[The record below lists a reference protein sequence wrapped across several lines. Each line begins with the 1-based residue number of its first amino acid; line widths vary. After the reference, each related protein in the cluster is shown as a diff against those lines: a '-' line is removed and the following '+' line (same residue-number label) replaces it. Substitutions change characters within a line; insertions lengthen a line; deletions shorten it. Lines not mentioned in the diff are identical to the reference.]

1 MWANLSLGRNSAE
14 TGIEMITSAEEF
26 VRLRG
31 SENSE
36 EYLRA
41 AGDQAP
47 LAVWLDVVSRF
58 PEMRA
63 WVAHNRTV
71 PLEVLEVLARDI
83 SASVRATVAEKRKLS
98 LELFDLLSRDRDEVV
113 RQRIA
118 YNKKTPEHVL
128 EHLSIDPSP
137 LVCAAA
143 IKRLRG
149 DS

>member
-1 MWANLSLGRNSAE
+1 MGF
-14 TGIEMITSAEEF
+14 EMITSAEEF

-36 EYLRA
+36 EYSRA
-41 AGDQAP
+41 AEEQAP
-47 LAVWLDVVSRF
+47 VAVWLDVVSRF
-58 PEMRA
+58 PEMRE

-71 PLEVLEVLARDI
+71 PLEVLEVLARDS

-98 LELFDLLSRDRDEVV
+98 LELFDVLSRDRDELV

-128 EHLSIDPSP
+128 EQLSIDPSP
-137 LVCAAA
+137 LVCDAAM
-143 IKRLRG
+143 KRLGRDG
-149 DS
+149 W